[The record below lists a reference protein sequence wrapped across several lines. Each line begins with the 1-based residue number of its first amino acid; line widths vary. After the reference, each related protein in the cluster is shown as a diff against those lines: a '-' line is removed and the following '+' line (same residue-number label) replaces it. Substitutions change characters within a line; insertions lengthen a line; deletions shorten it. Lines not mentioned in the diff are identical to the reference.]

1 MSKLIWIID
10 EEWKDYEI
18 EEQLFKREVPDYKVK
33 HSNNQYMKDLED
45 FGKYAEAI
53 LAQIYVDI
61 PGETI
66 SKLENCKVISVYGGG
81 FDRVN
86 LDAAKEKGIIVT
98 YVPAYCLEEV
108 SDHVLAF
115 IYYFAR
121 KLNSYM
127 EPIKNGLWGRQAVT
141 DMPKRIKGTVLFL
154 VGFGRI
160 ARAVARKAKSLGMEV
175 TTYDP
180 YVKDDETEI
189 FGVKKVEWEEGFKF
203 ADFVSI
209 HIPLNEET
217 KAMVGRKEFEIMKR
231 HSVLINTSRG
241 ELVDE
246 NELLNAV
253 RKGKIAGA
261 ALDVIASEPPN
272 PDREILNCDRILIT
286 PHVAYLSDD
295 SLVELKKRA
304 AENAITALR
313 GLQPKDSI

>member
-108 SDHVLAF
+108 SD
-115 IYYFAR
+115 
-121 KLNSYM
+121 
-127 EPIKNGLWGRQAVT
+127 
-141 DMPKRIKGTVLFL
+141 
-154 VGFGRI
+154 
-160 ARAVARKAKSLGMEV
+160 
-175 TTYDP
+175 
-180 YVKDDETEI
+180 
-189 FGVKKVEWEEGFKF
+189 
-203 ADFVSI
+203 
-209 HIPLNEET
+209 
-217 KAMVGRKEFEIMKR
+217 
-231 HSVLINTSRG
+231 
-241 ELVDE
+241 
-246 NELLNAV
+246 
-253 RKGKIAGA
+253 
-261 ALDVIASEPPN
+261 
-272 PDREILNCDRILIT
+272 
-286 PHVAYLSDD
+286 
-295 SLVELKKRA
+295 
-304 AENAITALR
+304 
-313 GLQPKDSI
+313 

>member
-217 KAMVGRKEFEIMKR
+217 KAMIGRKEFEIMKR

-261 ALDVIASEPPN
+261 ALDVIASEPPS

>member
-18 EEQLFKREVPDYKVK
+18 EEQLLKRDLPDYKVN
-33 HSNNQYMKDLED
+33 HSNYQYIKDLED
-45 FGKYAEAI
+45 FGRFAEAI

-61 PGETI
+61 PRETI
-66 SKLENCKVISVYGGG
+66 SKLEICKVISVYGGG
-81 FDRVN
+81 FDRVD
-86 LDAAKEKGIIVT
+86 LEAAKEKGIIVT

-115 IYYFAR
+115 IFYFAR

-127 EPIKNGLWGRQAVT
+127 KPIKNGLWGGQAVT
-141 DMPKRIKGTVLFL
+141 DMPKRIRGTVLFL

-160 ARAVARKAKSLGMEV
+160 ARTVARKAKSLGMEV

-189 FGVKKVEWEEGFKF
+189 FGVKKVEWEEGFRF

-209 HIPLNEET
+209 HTPLNEET
-217 KAMVGRKEFEIMKR
+217 KAMIGRKEFEIMKR

-241 ELVDE
+241 EIVDE

-253 RKGKIAGA
+253 VKSRIAGA
-261 ALDVIASEPPN
+261 ALDVIDSEPPN
-272 PDREILNCDRILIT
+272 PDREILNCDRILVT
-286 PHVAYLSDD
+286 PHVAYVSDD
-295 SLVELKKRA
+295 SLIELKKRA
-304 AENAITALR
+304 AENVITALR